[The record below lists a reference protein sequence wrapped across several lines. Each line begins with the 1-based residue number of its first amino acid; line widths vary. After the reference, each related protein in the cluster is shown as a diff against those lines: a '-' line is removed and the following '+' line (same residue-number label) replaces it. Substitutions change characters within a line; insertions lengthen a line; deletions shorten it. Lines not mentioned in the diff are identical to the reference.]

1 MSWLDLTR
9 PMDIDLP
16 IYREA
21 VYADPPMQITPWC
34 DVAEQGYCVAQLM
47 MGTQTGTHID
57 APRHFLHDGAT
68 LESVSLDWLVGR
80 YQWVTVNTEGVTLEP
95 AVGQPN
101 LLFIRFVEQVRI
113 APAALHQ
120 LLAGPEPVWVLDG
133 MPGVV
138 GQDMFYFH
146 RTLAEY
152 GKFLVEDLQPDA
164 ACQVESGGE
173 LLAMPLRLVGT
184 SGSPCRV
191 AWRAEQIIGK

>member
-9 PMDIDLP
+9 PMDRDLP

-21 VYADPPMQITPWC
+21 VYADPAFEVTPWC
-34 DVAEQGYCVAQLM
+34 DVTEQGYCVTQLC

-57 APRHFLHDGAT
+57 APRHFIPSGKT
-68 LESVSLDWLVGR
+68 LEHVELDWLVGP
-80 YQWVTVNTEGVTLEP
+80 YHWVE
-95 AVGQPN
+95 VGLHDVSVEYRAAGPHM
-101 LLFIRFVEQVRI
+101 LFIRFRPQARLSFEQFH
-113 APAALHQ
+113 A

-133 MPGVV
+133 APGIV

-146 RTLAEY
+146 RTLAAH

-164 ACQVESGGE
+164 AAKVGPGGE
-173 LLAMPLRLVGT
+173 LIAWPLRLVGT

-191 AWRAEQIIGK
+191 AWRPA